1 MTTEAIAATPDAA
14 AVPSGESAVNP
25 QVAGEEHVEA
35 QPEGGEGNK
44 PEPNE
49 SERQAKAMRR
59 RIDRLTRDKYQLAA
73 ENDQLRA
80 RGQQPA
86 DDETPLSQADIDR
99 LADEK
104 ANAKVAA
111 QRVNDRCN
119 EIARL
124 GAKEFKGDFDKA
136 MAEVHSISP
145 LFDRQGRP
153 EPLMQAILET
163 DEPHKVLHYLGTNPD
178 VAEEIAEMSPL
189 RAARRLGQIERDM
202 AAKPPEPKPS
212 NAPKPLQP
220 VKSAA
225 ASGEP
230 DPSKDPAGW
239 MKWRNEQLRGARK

>member
-25 QVAGEEHVEA
+25 EVADQEHVEA
-35 QPEGGEGNK
+35 RPEGEAK
-44 PEPNE
+44 PQRTEAE
-49 SERQAKAMRR
+49 KRAYSLERRVG
-59 RIDRLTRDKYQLAA
+59 RLTRDKA
-73 ENDQLRA
+73 ELNAELQMLR
-80 RGQQPA
+80 QQPRQQPT
-86 DDETPLSQADIDR
+86 DEETPLSQADIDR
-99 LADEK
+99 LAEEK

-119 EIARL
+119 EIAKQ

-136 MAEVHSISP
+136 MAEVHSIAP

-178 VAEEIAEMSPL
+178 VAEEIADMSPL
-189 RAARRLGQIERDM
+189 RAARRLGQIERDL
-202 AAKPPEPKPS
+202 ATKPLEPKPS

-230 DPSKDPAGW
+230 DPSKDAAGW